1 MTIRYRLSLV
11 EGGEYKVKTYM
22 WTLDHCQIIITAES
36 KEDAVRIALADTH
49 LLNLTKDTISKT
61 DPKEYTGSIL
71 GIFSKYNYIVEVEDD
86 LNKG

>member
-1 MTIRYRLSLV
+1 MDSRSLSNYYYCKIKGRCGKNCTGGYSFYRTF
-11 EGGEYKVKTYM
+11 YKV
-22 WTLDHCQIIITAES
+22 LNS
-36 KEDAVRIALADTH
+36 KFILNLRI
-49 LLNLTKDTISKT
+49 LNLTKDTISKT